1 MVERENKQKLAP
13 CKTVLSNL
21 QKKKREPSTYVN
33 APRMSDPMTP
43 TISKRATAAM
53 AVLWLLSTMFSMVF
67 ERLEACAALA
77 SPEAKARMLVLTYVS
92 ALKMA
97 NTAYGINGAMFIQK
111 HGCSVAKYHHGQPS
125 KTTCEQILTEHGGR
139 SPPIDGH
146 QEVKCVLFRQHCLE
160 KLCVELDFLFRS
172 KDDQSAHCQ
181 QLESSFL
188 PCNSSSCPLENR
200 KRKNTPRL
208 PS

>member
-1 MVERENKQKLAP
+1 
-13 CKTVLSNL
+13 
-21 QKKKREPSTYVN
+21 
-33 APRMSDPMTP
+33 
-43 TISKRATAAM
+43 
-53 AVLWLLSTMFSMVF
+53 MVF

-111 HGCSVAKYHHGQPS
+111 HGCLVAKYHHGQPS

-146 QEVKCVLFRQHCLE
+146 QEVQCVLFRQQCME

-188 PCNSSSCPLENR
+188 PCNSSSCPLEIGKEKIRQDFQVESVFFGPPLCWPNFFFANPAIM
-200 KRKNTPRL
+200 KAVLHDPDQKSKSL
-208 PS
+208 